1 MNIELDI
8 LDSLADDFESI
19 EQIAKFLRNIGYTKT
34 NSEIKEILRNML
46 NNELI
51 YINKN
56 ISDEEY
62 TWYGMTQKG
71 KEIWDNTEWNSKD
84 GWIVKTVES

>member
-19 EQIAKFLRNIGYTKT
+19 EQIKNFLTNIGYTIT
-34 NSEIKEILRNML
+34 NNEINKVLQNML
-46 NNELI
+46 NDELI
-51 YINKN
+51 YINEI
-56 ISDEEY
+56 ISDKEY

-71 KEIWDNTEWNSKD
+71 KEIWDNTEWNPKD
-84 GWIVKTVES
+84 GWIVSTGDS